1 MAFWEAPLF
10 SAPTQ
15 GEEKVGFLRSS
26 SVFLAHRG
34 EGKIGF
40 LGSSSVFLARR
51 GEGKVGFLGS
61 RIFVTILL

>member
-1 MAFWEAPLF
+1 MAFYEAPLF
-10 SAPTQ
+10 PSPAG
-15 GEEKVGFLRSS
+15 GEGKVGFLGSS